1 MTRYTHLVG
10 WARVADILSTLGPVS
25 DWTTA
30 VLDQAVLHLA
40 DSAEPFGSND
50 LRLLVPEDDFRKAAQ
65 YFAALTGHDAL
76 HPDEPQ
82 LLRKVGEVV
91 SANSKARGK
100 RVNTYLLTRAG
111 RKFIEERQAARI
123 EQRRAAA

>member
-1 MTRYTHLVG
+1 MIRTHLVG
-10 WARVADILSTLGPVS
+10 WARVTDILSTLGPVS

-50 LRLLVPEDDFRKAAQ
+50 LRLMVPEGDFSKAAQ

-76 HPDEPQ
+76 HPDTPQ
-82 LLRKVGEVV
+82 LLRKVGEVT
-91 SANSKARGK
+91 SINKKAHGK

-111 RKFIEERQAARI
+111 RQFIEARQVARV
-123 EQRRAAA
+123 EQRKAAA

>member
-1 MTRYTHLVG
+1 MTRTHLVG
-10 WARVADILSTLGPVS
+10 WARITNILSTLGPVS

-40 DSAEPFGSND
+40 DTGAPFGSND

-65 YFAALTGHDAL
+65 YFSALTGHDAL

-82 LLRKVGEVV
+82 LLRKVGEEV
-91 SANSKARGK
+91 SINEKARGK
-100 RVNTYLLTRAG
+100 KVKVYVLTRAG
-111 RKFIEERQAARI
+111 RKHIQDRQAARI
-123 EQRRAAA
+123 DERRAA

>member
-1 MTRYTHLVG
+1 MIRTHLVG
-10 WARVADILSTLGPVS
+10 WARITEILSSLGPVS

-40 DSAEPFGSND
+40 DSGEPFGSND
-50 LRLLVPEDDFRKAAQ
+50 LRLMVPEDDFRKAAQ
-65 YFAALTGHDAL
+65 YFAQLTGHDAL

-82 LLRKVGEVV
+82 LLRKVGEEV
-91 SANSKARGK
+91 SINEKARGK

-111 RKFIEERQAARI
+111 RDFIEARQAARI
-123 EQRRAAA
+123 EQRKAAAA

>member
-1 MTRYTHLVG
+1 MIRTHLVG
-10 WARVADILSTLGPVS
+10 WARVTEILGVLGPVS

-40 DSAEPFGSND
+40 DSGQPFGSND
-50 LRLLVPEDDFRKAAQ
+50 LRLMIPEDDFRKAAQ

-76 HPDEPQ
+76 HSDEPQ
-82 LLRKVGEVV
+82 LLRKVGEVT
-91 SANSKARGK
+91 SINKKAHGK

-111 RKFIEERQAARI
+111 REFIQDRQAARI
-123 EQRRAAA
+123 EQRKAAA